1 MDANSDAG
9 YKTVPLDIVMVIY
22 AAVLLVSDTATTTT
36 EMAEQCKERLCESK
50 SMYFMLHH

>member
-22 AAVLLVSDTATTTT
+22 AAVLLASDTATTTT